1 MGILLCCKRDGE
13 GPRADFDLFSSQI
26 SSVRERPGNFEV
38 ITPFSPIKTYYE
50 ANIPRMSSD
59 VQVLFKAHFTKSILR
74 RVDYILKPLSVEEMQ
89 HLAVVLDQLADV
101 ESVTLV
107 GNHLGAAGLEV
118 ILPSLQKLPKLFKL
132 KIAQNDLQDAGTLV
146 LSRGLGKMAY
156 LQELLLEEN
165 CITDK
170 GAFLLSKVLPDCH
183 ELTLLDLQR
192 NLIGLSGYEELLK
205 AASECERLE
214 TIKISGNSFPLP
226 TSRSSLPFKVI

>member
-13 GPRADFDLFSSQI
+13 GQRADFDLFSSHI
-26 SSVRERPGNFEV
+26 SSARDRPGNIEA

-50 ANIPRMSSD
+50 ANIPHMSSD
-59 VQVLFKAHFTKSILR
+59 LQVLFKAHFTKSILR
-74 RVDYILKPLSVEEMQ
+74 RVDYILKPLSIEEMQ

-118 ILPSLQKLPKLFKL
+118 IMPSLGKLPKLCKL
-132 KIAQNDLQDAGTLV
+132 KISQNDLQDAGTLV
-146 LSRGLGKMAY
+146 LSRGLGKLAY
-156 LQELLLEEN
+156 LQELLLDEN

-170 GAFLLSKVLPDCH
+170 GAFFLAKTIPDCK
-183 ELTLLDLQR
+183 ELRVIDVQR

-205 AASECERLE
+205 TAIDCPHLE
-214 TIKISGNSFPLP
+214 TIKLSGNNFPFPPIPL
-226 TSRSSLPFKVI
+226 SLPFKVI